1 MPLSRRQLRAQ
12 LESQTSVSQLPD
24 NRVPDWRSEVTPGAD
39 PVALMDAAPGLPVS
53 LVQPPATVP
62 SASATL
68 TAVSR
73 ARELTTAP
81 TESSAVVLETAA
93 IATEGDTRAAGGP
106 VPNTAAGTTR
116 ALMTM
121 AGAAASTA
129 GQARQRARSAMAAF
143 TTDADRTVQGPVYRS
158 TFVAVAEAAP
168 AGPVVAAP
176 SAIAVWLLALLPL
189 VQLAIIAALGPL
201 HLGPGIGYT
210 LLIGPSLGFLLVAAT
225 RRVRANGRNEQPTT
239 PMLFAAVPPLY
250 RLPSSLPLTAATM
263 APVITWLLLAGIAA
277 AVLLFA

>member
-1 MPLSRRQLRAQ
+1 
-12 LESQTSVSQLPD
+12 
-24 NRVPDWRSEVTPGAD
+24 
-39 PVALMDAAPGLPVS
+39 
-53 LVQPPATVP
+53 
-62 SASATL
+62 
-68 TAVSR
+68 
-73 ARELTTAP
+73 
-81 TESSAVVLETAA
+81 
-93 IATEGDTRAAGGP
+93 
-106 VPNTAAGTTR
+106 
-116 ALMTM
+116 
-121 AGAAASTA
+121 
-129 GQARQRARSAMAAF
+129 MAAF